1 LEEHKKLTDKNQEI
15 INSMTVMQKQ
25 IQNETTINPLEDNSM
40 PDNKV
45 VLSLGDTKE
54 KKCKK
59 RKGTKK

>member
-1 LEEHKKLTDKNQEI
+1 
-15 INSMTVMQKQ
+15 MTVMQKQ
-25 IQNETTINPLEDNSM
+25 IQNDSNIIGPLENNFT

-54 KKCKK
+54 KSRKIKK